1 MTGGDLISMAR
12 RRAGLTQQELGE
24 RVGCR
29 QATVARW
36 ERGDREPS
44 WGDVGVVAEA
54 CGLQL
59 DTHLAGEDRSWWGEI
74 AVALTLSPAERVR
87 RVLRLEDENVIPVL
101 DPANVIPVLERLGE
115 SGEPAIV
122 IGDVA
127 GALHGWPLEIAG
139 GPVEVCAVA
148 DGAAS
153 LMAALGAEMPPELGM
168 TPEHLAALESVG
180 LGPEPR
186 KVTEEP
192 HILPGGGSVL
202 ATETLPGTAGFADLA
217 RNAEPMVVGGRTLL
231 VASLLDLLRIADA
244 LMPGPNPS
252 HWDPDA
258 DSHQQAK
265 RHSKSAWSQA
275 HQRRDALAL
284 RAVLDVRAAKQAA
297 WEADDRS
304 EARKLKGWLKDM
316 TETYG

>member
-1 MTGGDLISMAR
+1 
-12 RRAGLTQQELGE
+12 
-24 RVGCR
+24 
-29 QATVARW
+29 
-36 ERGDREPS
+36 
-44 WGDVGVVAEA
+44 
-54 CGLQL
+54 
-59 DTHLAGEDRSWWGEI
+59 LAGEDRSWWAEI

-101 DPANVIPVLERLGE
+101 DSAKVIPVLERLGE

-127 GALHGWPLEIAG
+127 GALHGWPLEVVG

-148 DGAAS
+148 GGAAS

-168 TPEHLAALESVG
+168 TPEYLAALESVG

-202 ATETLPGTAGFADLA
+202 ATETLPGTTGFADLA

-265 RHSKSAWSQA
+265 RHSKLAWSQA

-304 EARKLKGWLKDM
+304 EARKLKGWLREMAKQ
-316 TETYG
+316 YG

>member
-1 MTGGDLISMAR
+1 MAR

-54 CGLQL
+54 CGLQV
-59 DTHLAGEDRSWWGEI
+59 DAHLATEDRSWWGEI

-87 RVLRLEDENVIPVL
+87 RVLLVPEADEIIAAFG
-101 DPANVIPVLERLGE
+101 PANVIPVLERLGE

-127 GALHGWPLEIAG
+127 GALHGWPLEISG
-139 GPVEVCAVA
+139 RPVEVCAVA
-148 DGAAS
+148 GGAAS
-153 LMAALGAEMPPELGM
+153 LMAGLGAEMPPELGV
-168 TPEHLAALESVG
+168 TPEYLAALESVG

-192 HILPGGGSVL
+192 HVMPGGGKVL
-202 ATETLPGTAGFADLA
+202 ASETLPGTAGFADLA
-217 RNAEPMVVGGRTLL
+217 RNAEPIVVGGRTLL

-244 LMPGPNPS
+244 STPGPAPS

-258 DSHQQAK
+258 HPHQQTE
-265 RHSKSAWSQA
+265 RRSKAAFRQA
-275 HQRRDALAL
+275 GFRLDALAL

-297 WEADDRS
+297 WEADGHS
-304 EARKLKGWLKDM
+304 EARKLEGWLKKM

>member
-1 MTGGDLISMAR
+1 MTGGDLILMAR
-12 RRAGLTQQELGE
+12 RRAALTQQELGE
-24 RVGCR
+24 LVGCR

-44 WGDVGVVAEA
+44 WGDVGAVAEA

-59 DTHLAGEDRSWWGEI
+59 DAHLAQEDRSWWGEI

-101 DPANVIPVLERLGE
+101 DPANVVPVLERLGE

-127 GALHGWPLEIAG
+127 GALHGWPLEVVG

-153 LMAALGAEMPPELGM
+153 LMAALGAEMPPELGV
-168 TPEHLAALESVG
+168 TPEYLAALEEVG
-180 LGPEPR
+180 LGRQPR

-217 RNAEPMVVGGRTLL
+217 RNAEPMVVGGRTVL

>member
-1 MTGGDLISMAR
+1 MTGGDLILMAR

-59 DTHLAGEDRSWWGEI
+59 DAHLAGEDRSWWGEI

-101 DPANVIPVLERLGE
+101 DPANVVPVLERLGE

-127 GALHGWPLEIAG
+127 GALHGWPLEVVG

-153 LMAALGAEMPPELGM
+153 LMAALGAE
-168 TPEHLAALESVG
+168 
-180 LGPEPR
+180 PR
-186 KVTEEP
+186 EVTEEP
-192 HILPGGGSVL
+192 HVLPGGGSVL

-217 RNAEPMVVGGRTLL
+217 RNAEPMGVGGRTLL

-304 EARKLKGWLKDM
+304 EARKLKGWLKEM